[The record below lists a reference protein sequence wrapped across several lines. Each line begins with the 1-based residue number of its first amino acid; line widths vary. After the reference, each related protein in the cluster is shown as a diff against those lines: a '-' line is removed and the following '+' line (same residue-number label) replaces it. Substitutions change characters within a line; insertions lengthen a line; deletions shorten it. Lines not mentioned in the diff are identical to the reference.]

1 MSAVRAWL
9 RIDLRRRSRSL
20 AVLALLVAVSAGTVL
35 TAVAGARRGESA
47 LPRLAER
54 TLPATAAVLLNQPGF
69 DWDAVRA
76 MPEVETLSGFAL
88 GPPLVVEGVHED
100 HTGFLNTDGE
110 ALRTVE
116 RPVVFEGRVFDPDRA
131 DEAVVSPEFVERY
144 GKDVGDTLTLS
155 LYTPQQVKAAAEGD
169 PGPPG
174 GPRLQLRIVGVIRS
188 AWYSAGVVEGDGIGL
203 QVSPGVFARYHANLF
218 DDDNHYVNAMVR
230 LRGGERALPAFEQ
243 RLAQFTGHPDIDVW
257 NFPGMMREA
266 QRSFTF
272 QARSL
277 LAFGAAALVAALL
290 LVGQAV
296 ARYAAAS
303 AADLQVLQALGMT
316 RRQSVLAAAAG
327 PFLAAVAGTTL
338 GVVVAGVASR
348 WFPIGT
354 AAAEEPAPGI
364 LLDRA
369 VLGGGWL
376 LIPLLVAVGSATAAW
391 LALRSQWVAAAG
403 RRSSIAT
410 AAARAGLPVPVVVG
424 TRFALEAGRGRT
436 AVPVR
441 PALFGAVAGVL
452 GILAAFTFSSGVSDA
467 SSHLERFGQTWQL
480 ETFTGYNGR
489 DFLPSE
495 RVLQDLAED
504 QDVAGVNDARLGVAR
519 GGGGSTP
526 VSLFSLDP
534 VGEPLRVVLTA
545 GRLPAAA
552 DEVVLGPG
560 SAAALPARIGSRVR
574 FEASREPRWLT
585 VVGLGFVPQSPHN
598 KYDSGGLVTP
608 AGFDALF
615 TGFKF
620 HLAQITLRPG
630 ADVDE
635 VQPRLA
641 QRIATLLDGAEFP
654 LTRPRPPDPITELR
668 AVRVLPVALGA
679 FLVVLALGAV
689 GHALATAVR
698 RRRHDVAV
706 LRALGM
712 TRRQSRGVVVTQ
724 ATVLAAVGLA
734 FGVPLGL
741 AVGRTL
747 WRVVADYTPV
757 YYVPP
762 LALWALVLVCPLA
775 LLAANALAAWPGH
788 QAARLRVGHVL
799 RAE

>member
-1 MSAVRAWL
+1 VSAVRAWL
-9 RIDLRRRSRSL
+9 RIDLRRRWRSL
-20 AVLALLVAVSAGTVL
+20 AVLALLIAVSAGTVL

-54 TLPATAAVLLNQPGF
+54 TLPATTVVLPNEPRF
-69 DWDAVRA
+69 DWDEVRA
-76 MPEVETLSGFAL
+76 MPEVETLTRFTL
-88 GPPLVVEGVHED
+88 GLEPVVDGVARE
-100 HTGFLNTDGE
+100 HTGFIPADAEG
-110 ALRTVE
+110 LRSIE
-116 RPVVFEGRVFDPDRA
+116 RPVVFEGRVYDPDRA
-131 DEAVVSPEFVERY
+131 DEVVVSPQFVEHY
-144 GKDVGDTLTLS
+144 GKGLGDTLTMS
-155 LYTPQQVKAAAEGD
+155 LFTPQQVKVAAAGD
-169 PGPPG
+169 PGPPR
-174 GPRLQLRIVGVIRS
+174 GPRIRLRIVGVIRS
-188 AWYSAGVVEGDGIGL
+188 VWYSAGVVDGDGIGMAT
-203 QVSPGVFARYHANLF
+203 SPGVFTRYHANFF
-218 DDDNHYVNAMVR
+218 DAENNYVNALVR
-230 LRGGERALPAFEQ
+230 LRDGERALPAFER
-243 RLAQFTGHPDIDVW
+243 RLAGVTERRDIDVW
-257 NFPGMMREA
+257 NFTAMMRDA

-296 ARYAAAS
+296 TRYAAAGV
-303 AADLQVLQALGMT
+303 ADLHVLQALGMT
-316 RRQSVLAAAAG
+316 RRQSTLAAAAG
-327 PFLAAVAGTTL
+327 PLLAAVAGTTC

-354 AAAEEPAPGI
+354 AAGEEPAPGI
-364 LLDRA
+364 YLDRA

-376 LIPLLVAVGSATAAW
+376 LIPLLVAAGSAMAAW
-391 LALRSQWVAAAG
+391 LALRSHRVAGPG

-452 GILAAFTFSSGVSDA
+452 GILAAFTFSSGVTDA
-467 SSHLERFGQTWQL
+467 SSHLDRFGQTWQL
-480 ETFTGYNGR
+480 ETFAGLNGQ
-489 DFLPSE
+489 DFLPAE
-495 RVLQDLAED
+495 QVFQELAAD
-504 QDVAGVNDARLGVAR
+504 RDVAGVNDARLGVAR
-519 GGGGSTP
+519 AGTGSTT
-526 VSLFSLDP
+526 VTLFSLDP

-552 DEVVLGPG
+552 DEVVLAPG
-560 SAAALPARIGSRVR
+560 SATALDARIGSRVR
-574 FEASREPRWLT
+574 LEASREARQLT
-585 VVGLGFVPQSPHN
+585 VVGLAFVPKSPHN
-598 KYDSGGLVTP
+598 DYDSGGFVTS
-608 AGFDALF
+608 AGFDTLF

-620 HLAQITLRPG
+620 HIAQITLRPG
-630 ADVDE
+630 ADIDV

-641 QRIATLLDGAEFP
+641 RRITTLLDGAEFP
-654 LTRPRPPDPITELR
+654 LDRPQAPAAITELR

-679 FLVVLALGAV
+679 FLVLLALGAV

-724 ATVLAAVGLA
+724 ATVLAVVGLA
-734 FGVPLGL
+734 FGVPLGVAL
-741 AVGRTL
+741 GRTV
-747 WRVVADYTPV
+747 WRFVADYTPV

-762 LALWALVLVCPLA
+762 LAMWALLLVGPLA
-775 LLAANALAAWPGH
+775 LLVANLLAAWPGH
-788 QAARLRVGHVL
+788 VAARLRVGQVL